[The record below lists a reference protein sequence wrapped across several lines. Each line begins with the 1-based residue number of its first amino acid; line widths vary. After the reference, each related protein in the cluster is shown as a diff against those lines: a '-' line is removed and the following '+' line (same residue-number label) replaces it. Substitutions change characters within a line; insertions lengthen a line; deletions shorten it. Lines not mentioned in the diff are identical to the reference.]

1 MFIEPAALLVFLM
14 ATTAICITPGP
25 DMLYILANGLTK
37 GPAAGFTAACGM
49 ALGMVCHTA
58 AVALGL
64 SALLATVPLAFE
76 IVRYVGAAYLL
87 WLAVKSFRE
96 PAIQV
101 GAVETAAAPLRRIFW
116 QALATNLLNPKIA
129 LFYLAFLPQ
138 FASPA
143 NGSVAGQLLML
154 GVLFVIVGLLV
165 DSVIGVLSGRVGLT
179 LLRNRQVAAALKWLP
194 GVVFIGL
201 AARLVL
207 AERR

>member
-58 AVALGL
+58 AAALGL

-101 GAVETAAAPLRRIFW
+101 GSVETTAVPLRRIFW

-143 NGSVAGQLLML
+143 NGPVAGQLLML

-179 LLRNRQVAAALKWLP
+179 LLRNRHVAAALKWLP
-194 GVVFIGL
+194 GAVFIGL